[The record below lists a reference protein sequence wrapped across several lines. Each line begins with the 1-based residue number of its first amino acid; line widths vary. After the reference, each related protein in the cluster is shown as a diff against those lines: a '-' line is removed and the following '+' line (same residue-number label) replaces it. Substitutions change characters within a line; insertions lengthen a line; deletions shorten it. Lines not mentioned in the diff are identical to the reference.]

1 VKLRRGLACAALVCA
16 CAEPEVAAPVAMAG
30 FIAPKSA
37 RKPAPVRS
45 QVVPAPTPAPARR
58 VRVATYN
65 ILGGELG
72 LAPVIAAL
80 RALDAEVIALQEV
93 DRGTRRAKRVDQPR
107 AIAEALGM
115 HVEFA
120 AHPKRGGGR
129 TGVALLSRHPLT
141 NIEHIELPDGV
152 LAALQADVAID
163 DVVIRTFVVHL
174 LPTELGDPRA
184 RQAGMD
190 IARLREADA
199 VLLRATDQRRPT
211 LVLGDFNA
219 LSNGPE
225 YAAFADHFEDACPL
239 GGPTWPTSD
248 PTYRIDYVWSSPE
261 LRVLGCPSTTPTASD
276 HLPVVALLEL
286 TER

>member
-1 VKLRRGLACAALVCA
+1 
-16 CAEPEVAAPVAMAG
+16 M
-30 FIAPKSA
+30 
-37 RKPAPVRS
+37 
-45 QVVPAPTPAPARR
+45 
-58 VRVATYN
+58 TYN

-80 RALDAEVIALQEV
+80 RDFDADLVALQEV

-120 AHPKRGGGR
+120 EHGGPGGGR
-129 TGVALLSRHPLT
+129 TGVALLSREPLT
-141 NIEHIELPDGV
+141 HVERIELPDGV
-152 LAALQADVAID
+152 LAALQADVAIENA
-163 DVVIRTFVVHL
+163 VVRTFVVHL

-184 RQAGMD
+184 RQAGRD
-190 IARLREADA
+190 IARLREADV

-225 YAAFADHFEDACPL
+225 YAAFADHFEDACPH
-239 GGPTWPTSD
+239 GPPTWPATK
-248 PTYRIDYVWSSPE
+248 PTHRIDYVWSSPE
-261 LRVLGCPSTTPTASD
+261 LRVLGCPSSTPTASD
-276 HLPVVALLEL
+276 HLPVVVDLQLAQ
-286 TER
+286 